1 MYVSVIIPTYKRAW
15 ALPYVLSSLARQ
27 DVKPSEVIIV
37 LKPSN
42 DNSEEIIKEFMRDLN
57 IKIVLQEKGYAP
69 MAYALGINETKG
81 DILLF
86 IDDDAI
92 AHPEWVKRY
101 VNLFNKLE
109 NAGAIGGF
117 EYKAYIINGSLN
129 LTKEPLYHEDVTKIM
144 YYRKPLR
151 ELSDYCGWFSI
162 SGYLGA
168 KACNNNDIIK
178 TIYISGMNMGFR
190 REAIE
195 GLDLAKY
202 YKNSRR
208 AFNFESF
215 MAYYAVR
222 RGFNV
227 YKILDINVAPIV
239 WHIES
244 HRESLTRS
252 GGFCGEFWLHYDR
265 ASMFFRLRK
274 LGASVSLPAYLL
286 ASLIIMR
293 RRPLP
298 RLLAT
303 LYAIMYN
310 SVRL

>member
-1 MYVSVIIPTYKRAW
+1 MI
-15 ALPYVLSSLARQ
+15 
-27 DVKPSEVIIV
+27 
-37 LKPSN
+37 N

-57 IKIVLQEKGYAP
+57 IKIVLQERGYAP

-109 NAGAIGGF
+109 DAGAIGGF
-117 EYKAYIINGSLN
+117 EYKAYIINGSFN
-129 LTKEPLYHEDVTKIM
+129 LTKEPLYHEDVTKM
-144 YYRKPLR
+144 TYYRKPLR

-168 KACNNNDIIK
+168 KSCNNNNMIK
-178 TIYISGMNMGFR
+178 TIHISGMNMGFR

-208 AFNFESF
+208 AFYFELF

-222 RGFNV
+222 KGFNV
-227 YKILDINVAPIV
+227 YRILDLNVTPIV

-244 HRESLTRS
+244 HRESLARS
-252 GGFCGEFWLHYDR
+252 GGFWGEFWLHYD
-265 ASMFFRLRK
+265 SMIK
-274 LGASVSLPAYLL
+274 QACSSD
-286 ASLIIMR
+286 
-293 RRPLP
+293 
-298 RLLAT
+298 
-303 LYAIMYN
+303 
-310 SVRL
+310 